1 MNVNIDNGADY
12 NEKGVTPNIGMPAE
26 DEAESTTK
34 ATVSEG
40 EIEIRDKENQKQ
52 DLAGLNRD
60 TQNALNKLGEIFD
73 KDSIEE
79 RQELAG
85 LFGELVYKAVGD
97 LAEKNGWKDG
107 SAEKNALH
115 AFVGGVM
122 AELGSSD
129 FLAGAS
135 GAMVNEMVQK
145 KLAEAFKDDPAMHQW
160 ASALIGGVVS
170 EIISGNA
177 QAGAKTAISGTKF
190 SRLTHK
196 DYDEFRKEIEEAK
209 NSPAMV
215 LEIKKK
221 YMDRD
226 IQNEKILVDKIQNDP
241 EFVAGLIQA
250 LKENPDL
257 EVYQG
262 VVVGGISIVRDKNLN
277 HNLKEYVAKLPDGSE
292 VLIHSEH
299 PQYTSNG
306 RTDLVDSIID
316 YVFPEESNLM
326 NEVVKAYGV
335 ANIENVINKLPDKI
349 KVNNE
354 NYTIKINGQEVL
366 KNVTFGGVITTA
378 QGSYEIYL
386 DSQKYAGK
394 DLYKATVINVGAI
407 GLSLWTSSKINEN
420 VPEEFGYAIP
430 LLDGGMAYLIDKG
443 KNAVKETL
451 ISK

>member
-1 MNVNIDNGADY
+1 
-12 NEKGVTPNIGMPAE
+12 MPAE

-122 AELGSSD
+122 AELGGSD

-190 SRLTHK
+190 NRLTHK

-215 LEIKKK
+215 LEI
-221 YMDRD
+221 
-226 IQNEKILVDKIQNDP
+226 
-241 EFVAGLIQA
+241 
-250 LKENPDL
+250 
-257 EVYQG
+257 
-262 VVVGGISIVRDKNLN
+262 
-277 HNLKEYVAKLPDGSE
+277 
-292 VLIHSEH
+292 
-299 PQYTSNG
+299 
-306 RTDLVDSIID
+306 
-316 YVFPEESNLM
+316 
-326 NEVVKAYGV
+326 
-335 ANIENVINKLPDKI
+335 
-349 KVNNE
+349 
-354 NYTIKINGQEVL
+354 
-366 KNVTFGGVITTA
+366 
-378 QGSYEIYL
+378 
-386 DSQKYAGK
+386 
-394 DLYKATVINVGAI
+394 
-407 GLSLWTSSKINEN
+407 
-420 VPEEFGYAIP
+420 
-430 LLDGGMAYLIDKG
+430 
-443 KNAVKETL
+443 
-451 ISK
+451 